1 MWKLAAK
8 SWNRLPL
15 TLRSRGMGIGLAR
28 HLAALVARP
37 TKSIGRFAVAIVVG
51 AACCGLANAWA
62 QGEPA
67 RESPP
72 GTRNVADRPIWKHIT
87 LGTFNGVNAMRAALE
102 TAHVHIGDSA
112 NEVLGRPAFAWRQTR
127 IESDLI
133 VISVAELGFGERGAS
148 LAQIYARAVQLGL
161 ELCPAEVAPYLRL
174 QYLQQPVGEILQ
186 IAMSPVASYRGD
198 PVDLAVAD
206 GGEGL
211 LLVGGEGR
219 SDRIASG
226 AVRFVFIR
234 PRHVASGPLDA
245 Q

>member
-1 MWKLAAK
+1 M
-8 SWNRLPL
+8 
-15 TLRSRGMGIGLAR
+15 
-28 HLAALVARP
+28 
-37 TKSIGRFAVAIVVG
+37 GRFAVAIVIG
-51 AACCGLANAWA
+51 AAYCGLAGAWA
-62 QGEPA
+62 QGQPVRDA
-67 RESPP
+67 PP
-72 GTRNVADRPIWKHIT
+72 GTHNIADLPIWKHIT
-87 LGTFNGVNAMRAALE
+87 LGTFNDVNAMREALE

-112 NEVLGRPAFAWRQTR
+112 NEVLGRPAFTWSHSK
-127 IESDLI
+127 IESDL
-133 VISVAELGFGERGAS
+133 VVVAVADLGFGERGAS
-148 LAQIYARAVQLGL
+148 LAQIYARAVRLGL

-186 IAMSPVASYRGD
+186 IAMRPVATYHGE

-226 AVRFVFIR
+226 TVRFVFVR
-234 PRHVASGPLDA
+234 PRQVVSEPSDA

>member
-1 MWKLAAK
+1 M
-8 SWNRLPL
+8 
-15 TLRSRGMGIGLAR
+15 
-28 HLAALVARP
+28 
-37 TKSIGRFAVAIVVG
+37 GRFAVAIATG
-51 AACCGLANAWA
+51 AIYCGLASAWA
-62 QGEPA
+62 QGEPT
-67 RESPP
+67 RESPR
-72 GTRNVADRPIWKHIT
+72 GTRNIADLPIWKHIS

-112 NEVLGRPAFAWRQTR
+112 NEVLGRPAFTWSHTK
-127 IESDLI
+127 IESDL
-133 VISVAELGFGERGAS
+133 VVVAVADLGFGERGAS
-148 LAQIYARAVQLGL
+148 LAQIYARALQLGL

-186 IAMSPVASYRGD
+186 IAMSPVATYHGD

-211 LLVGGEGR
+211 LLVGGEGH

-226 AVRFVFIR
+226 AVRFVFVR
-234 PRHVASGPLDA
+234 PRHVVLEPPDA

>member
-1 MWKLAAK
+1 M
-8 SWNRLPL
+8 
-15 TLRSRGMGIGLAR
+15 
-28 HLAALVARP
+28 
-37 TKSIGRFAVAIVVG
+37 GRFAVAIVIG
-51 AACCGLANAWA
+51 AAYCGLAGAWA
-62 QGEPA
+62 QGQPV
-67 RESPP
+67 REAPP
-72 GTRNVADRPIWKHIT
+72 GMHNIADLPIWKHIT
-87 LGTFNGVNAMRAALE
+87 LGTLNDVNAMREALE

-112 NEVLGRPAFAWRQTR
+112 NEVLGRPAFAWSHSK
-127 IESDLI
+127 IESDL
-133 VISVAELGFGERGAS
+133 VVVAVADLGFGERGAS
-148 LAQIYARAVQLGL
+148 LAQIYARAVRLGL

-186 IAMSPVASYRGD
+186 IAMSPVATYHGE

-226 AVRFVFIR
+226 AVRFVFVR
-234 PRHVASGPLDA
+234 PRQVVSEPSDA